1 LQRLGGADAALRQRD
16 VQHITV
22 SSGRPVGPDERR
34 EFQVD
39 PRDVYR
45 AGLRVVDELY
55 FQASRA
61 TPVDVKKAST
71 IVSSLLDAMT
81 QDHTALLGVAAL
93 KLYDEDTAH
102 HSVNVAVLSL
112 LIGQH
117 LGLERGTLMPLGLA
131 ALLHDIGRVR
141 LPQEALEPAGTP
153 PEAERERLRR
163 HTLYGAH
170 LLRNLPG
177 LSRLAMVVAFEHH
190 ANVNLSGYPEITAK
204 TSTHLLTRI
213 VGVADFYDAA
223 TASTHLDGPSMLPA
237 EAVAL
242 IMDQAGR
249 AFDLAVA
256 RALVAVVGRYPV
268 GSVVELADGSLA
280 VVVRPGVTD
289 VDRPVVKIVA
299 DATRSPVVPRMLSL
313 EEHPDVGIKGAAD
326 PAGAPV
332 EVFAYLEA

>member
-1 LQRLGGADAALRQRD
+1 VLQQRG
-16 VQHITV
+16 VQRIAV

-61 TPVDVKKAST
+61 VPVDVKKASM

-81 QDHTALLGVAAL
+81 LDRTALLGIAAL

-102 HSVNVAVLSL
+102 HSVHVAVLSL
-112 LIGQH
+112 LIGQR
-117 LGLERGTLMPLGLA
+117 LGLERSTLMPLGLA

-141 LPQEALEPAGTP
+141 LPREALGPPASP
-153 PEAERERLRR
+153 LEAESERRR

-249 AFDLAVA
+249 AFDPAVA

-280 VVVRPGVTD
+280 VVVQPGVTD
-289 VDRPVVKIVA
+289 VDRPVVKIIT
-299 DATRSPVVPRMLSL
+299 DATRRPVAPVVVSL
-313 EEHPDVGIKGAAD
+313 DEHPDVRVVGAVD
-326 PAGAPV
+326 PTGAPV
-332 EVFAYLEA
+332 DIVAHLEA